1 MLKTCEVKI
10 WKPFLFLMNLELKAE
25 VLEELSGSRLDRFL
39 KFSFGDEVSRAT
51 IQKWIECGYVRDQD
65 QKILD
70 KNSWKVKAGDRYF
83 LSIPPR
89 PPLNLEPIPMVLP
102 VVLEREN
109 YLIIHKPPGIASHSG
124 PGDRSPSLVNGL
136 LHHFKELSKIGG
148 ETRPGIVHRLDKPTE
163 GLMLI
168 AKNDRAHGKLSE
180 LFRKREIEKKYYA
193 WVQGHPP
200 AETGTIDLPIA
211 RHPVERLK
219 MTVSPKGRKSVTHY
233 KVLKYINSRSGRKFS
248 FVEVGLETGRTH
260 QIRIHFQ
267 SQRCPVVGD
276 LLYSRNG
283 SQFESYGLQLLSY
296 YLRFK
301 DPFTREEIEATLDL
315 SERFLRFEKNAPLF

>member
-1 MLKTCEVKI
+1 M
-10 WKPFLFLMNLELKAE
+10 
-25 VLEELSGSRLDRFL
+25 DRFL
-39 KFSFGDEVSRAT
+39 KFSFGDEVSRAS
-51 IQKWIECGYVRDQD
+51 IQKWIESGYVRNQD
-65 QKILD
+65 EKVFD
-70 KNSWKVKAGDRYF
+70 KSSWKVKTGEQYF

-89 PPLNLEPIPMVLP
+89 PPLNLEPIPMALP
-102 VVLEREN
+102 VILEREN

-136 LHHFKELSKIGG
+136 LYHFKELSKAGG
-148 ETRPGIVHRLDKPTE
+148 EARPGIVHRLDKPTE
-163 GLMLI
+163 GLILI

-200 AETGTIDLPIA
+200 DEAGTIDLPIS

-219 MTVSPKGRKSVTHY
+219 MTISPKGRRSVTNY

-248 FVEVGLETGRTH
+248 FVEIGLETGRTH
-260 QIRIHFQ
+260 QIRVHFQ

-276 LLYSRNG
+276 LLYSRVG
-283 SQFESYGLQLLSY
+283 AQYESYGLQLIAYS
-296 YLRFK
+296 LRFI
-301 DPFTREEIEATLDL
+301 DPFTGEKIEATLPL
-315 SERFLRFEKNAPLF
+315 SERFLRFEKNAPQF

>member
-1 MLKTCEVKI
+1 
-10 WKPFLFLMNLELKAE
+10 MNLELKAE
-25 VLEELSGSRLDRFL
+25 VSEEFAGNRLDRFL
-39 KFSFGDEVSRAT
+39 KFSFGDEVSRAS
-51 IQKWIECGYVRDQD
+51 IQKWIESGYVRNQD
-65 QKILD
+65 EKVFD
-70 KNSWKVKAGDRYF
+70 KSSWKVKTGEQYF

-89 PPLNLEPIPMVLP
+89 PPLNLEPIPMALP
-102 VVLEREN
+102 VILEREN

-136 LHHFKELSKIGG
+136 LYHFKELSKAGG
-148 ETRPGIVHRLDKPTE
+148 EARPGIVHRLDKPTE
-163 GLMLI
+163 GLILI

-200 AETGTIDLPIA
+200 DEAGTIDLPIS

-219 MTVSPKGRKSVTHY
+219 MTISPKGRRSITHY

-248 FVEVGLETGRTH
+248 FVEIGLETGRTH
-260 QIRIHFQ
+260 QIRVHFQ

-276 LLYSRNG
+276 LLYSRVG
-283 SQFESYGLQLLSY
+283 AQYESYGLQLISSS
-296 YLRFK
+296 LRFI
-301 DPFTREEIEATLDL
+301 DPFSGEKIEAILPL
-315 SERFLRFEKNAPLF
+315 SERFLRFEKNAPQF